1 MGTDLK
7 LKDLFGETQTEQ
19 DISTVSVP
27 KADGTGREFYVKRP
41 VIYYNLV
48 ASPPYAPESTEDIPI
63 FWNVGDG
70 PLWGDVPND
79 KGNCRGG
86 VHAPIAGKTTKPII
100 YIQVEKYLQGVTADN
115 TGKAEL
121 IYLYEPLAGA
131 TLLEVRNKTGTADF
145 TAQPGWGQLIQG
157 TDGQTY
163 TYTQLTDLSGIVI
176 GIEQPNKI
184 IDQRLFYSFLM
195 EKTNSAVAYTATENG
210 DYTIVPPAESSGIS
224 AVSLTVNVAGGGS
237 DDYYLL
243 KNPLGGMPIYP
254 NSSKTFLHTDEV
266 IASSFKPYIYS
277 IGNSNANEAYGI
289 PVATM
294 VNFHFKEPT
303 ADSYANSILFIN
315 SASAATLSQ
324 YILKLFLGS
333 SWTFGDMTLAVGWNV
348 CTFIVDD
355 SGTTTAATCTATT
368 IDAINMTLQGYGGI
382 PKNNF
387 DWAAMD
393 AYTLSFFKDAAVTA
407 GASVDFSINIGDVLN
422 TIYFNTIHDTTKL
435 DTCLETAN
443 YPYSAE
449 LAGITM
455 PWNNA
460 LVYTLGTSSLYVHI
474 GDLSSMQ
481 PGTYIIYVMQ
491 SEMPTVLYSTKALD
505 ASAVIPGM
513 VISKGWSAKSFPI
526 GAEVTVSDILND
538 LLLIKDN
545 YFAKSPQTYG

>member
-1 MGTDLK
+1 MGADIK
-7 LKDLFGETQTEQ
+7 LKDLFGQTQTEQ

-79 KGNCRGG
+79 RGNCAGG

-115 TGKAEL
+115 TGKAVL
-121 IYLYEPLAGA
+121 IYLYETLAGA
-131 TLLEVRNKTGTADF
+131 TLLEVLEKAGTADF

-163 TYTQLTDLSGIVI
+163 TYTQLTDLSGIAI
-176 GIEQPNKI
+176 GIEQPNYI
-184 IDQRLFYSFLM
+184 VNQRLFYSFLM

-224 AVSLTVNVAGGGS
+224 AVSLTVNVTGGGG

-243 KNPLGGMPIYP
+243 KNPLGGMPTYP
-254 NSSKTFLHTDEV
+254 NSTKVFLHTDAV
-266 IASSFKPYIYS
+266 IASGFKPYIYT
-277 IGNSNANEAYGI
+277 IANSNANEAYGI
-289 PVATM
+289 PVTTM
-294 VNFHFKEPT
+294 VNFCFKEPT
-303 ADSYANSILFIN
+303 ADIYANRILFIN

-324 YILKLFLGS
+324 EVLQMFMGS
-333 SWTFGDMTLAVGWNV
+333 SWTFGAMTLAVGWNV
-348 CTFIVDD
+348 CTFTVND

-393 AYTLSFFKDAAVTA
+393 AYTLSFFKDPAAP
-407 GASVDFSINIGDVLN
+407 ASADAKSWVFTNGVASISQEDFNRYLAPGVVASIFINVPLEPVGGTGYSQMSNVMRSASGEIGDGSAQLVFAGEEYSLDETADPKILTPTVGGFGIISRASADADFVLSYVNAYGN
-422 TIYFNTIHDTTKL
+422 TITPAFTSN
-435 DTCLETAN
+435 
-443 YPYSAE
+443 
-449 LAGITM
+449 G
-455 PWNNA
+455 
-460 LVYTLGTSSLYVHI
+460 VQVTLYA
-474 GDLSSMQ
+474 Q
-481 PGTYIIYVMQ
+481 
-491 SEMPTVLYSTKALD
+491 
-505 ASAVIPGM
+505 
-513 VISKGWSAKSFPI
+513 
-526 GAEVTVSDILND
+526 
-538 LLLIKDN
+538 LLQL
-545 YFAKSPQTYG
+545 

>member
-1 MGTDLK
+1 MGTDIK
-7 LKDLFGETQTEQ
+7 LKDLFGQTQTEQ
-19 DISTVSVP
+19 DISTVSLP

-41 VIYYNLV
+41 VIYYTPVKN
-48 ASPPYAPESTEDIPI
+48 PPYAPQETGNSI
-63 FWNVGDG
+63 FYINWGDG
-70 PLWGDVPND
+70 TFDGDLD
-79 KGNCRGG
+79 IGNSGG
-86 VHAPIAGKTTKPII
+86 TVVGAVEGKTTKPIVL
-100 YIQVEKYLQGVTADN
+100 IQVEKYMQGVTADN
-115 TGKAEL
+115 TGKAVL
-121 IYLYEPLAGA
+121 IYLYETLSGA
-131 TLLEVRNKTGTADF
+131 TLLEVLQKAGAADF

-157 TDGQTY
+157 ADGQTY
-163 TYTQLTDLSGIVI
+163 TYTQLTDLSGISI
-176 GIEQPNKI
+176 GIEQPNQI
-184 IDQRLFYSFLM
+184 ANQRLFYSFLM
-195 EKTNSAVAYTATENG
+195 EKTNSTVAYTATENG
-210 DYTIVPPAESSGIS
+210 DYIIVPPEESSGIS
-224 AVSLTVNVAGGGS
+224 SVSLTVNVAGGGGN
-237 DDYYLL
+237 DYYLL
-243 KNPLGGMPIYP
+243 KNPLGEMPTYP
-254 NSSKTFLHTDEV
+254 DSSKMFSHTDAV
-266 IASSFKPYIYS
+266 IASGFKPYICT

-289 PVATM
+289 PVTT
-294 VNFHFKEPT
+294 VVDFRFKEPT
-303 ADSYANSILFIN
+303 GHIYANWILFIN
-315 SASAATLSQ
+315 SASAGTLSQ
-324 YILKLFLGS
+324 EVLQMFFGS
-333 SWTFGDMTLAVGWNV
+333 SWTFGAMTLAVGWNV
-348 CTFIVDD
+348 CTFTVDD

-407 GASVDFSINIGDVLN
+407 GTSVDFSINIGDALN

-449 LAGITM
+449 MFGITM

-460 LVYTLGTSSLYVHI
+460 LVCTLGTNSLYVHI

-481 PGTYIIYVMQ
+481 PGTYIIYIMQ
-491 SEMPTVLYSTKALD
+491 SETPTVLYSTKALD

-513 VISKGWSAKSFPI
+513 VISKGWNATSFSI